1 MATNKVSSK
10 NFELIKEEMI
20 RQGIDVSNFKTDIL
34 VEDGVISSST
44 RSSIQF
50 KDKNDNY
57 WRASLTWKSVEK
69 GVEGRNDSEDMKKMK
84 AVFEKAKEEYGIAL
98 VSIWSD
104 CPQKMVDVIV
114 QDVLDEII
122 NEEVA

>member
-1 MATNKVSSK
+1 M
-10 NFELIKEEMI
+10 KEVFS
-20 RQGIDVSNFKTDIL
+20 IDIANHFPTERIIERL
-34 VEDGVISSST
+34 EWLE
-44 RSSIQF
+44 
-50 KDKNDNY
+50 Y
-57 WRASLTWKSVEK
+57 
-69 GVEGRNDSEDMKKMK
+69 
-84 AVFEKAKEEYGIAL
+84 KAKEEYGIAL